1 MTIDTALCDLDP
13 RVPTHDYQ
21 CPCDLCE
28 PEAHSVQEL
37 PPTLPPSSRADVEA
51 RAFEELVTRVGE
63 GRARWSRLLELL
75 ETGSND

>member
-1 MTIDTALCDLDP
+1 MSHAPLE
-13 RVPTHDYQ
+13 THDYQ

-28 PEAHSVQEL
+28 PEAHSVADL
-37 PPTLPPSSRADVEA
+37 PPAREAATLPPSSRADVEA

-75 ETGSND
+75 ETGAND